1 MMVLE
6 DKCECNYIC
15 YAEHFKQDFKN
26 WTSGNNDID
35 KFIQDTQL
43 LSHDDAK
50 KALEWIPYN
59 RFYNVKYIAK
69 GGFSKVY
76 KANWSYGK
84 ISHWDNKDQNWKRDG
99 QNMEV
104 VLKSLNNSKNITSEF
119 INEV

>member
-1 MMVLE
+1 MVLA
-6 DKCECNYIC
+6 DRCKCNYIC
-15 YAEHFKQDFKN
+15 HAKYFEQNFKN

-35 KFIQDTQL
+35 KFIQNTQL
-43 LSHDDAK
+43 LSHNDAN
-50 KALEWIPYN
+50 KALEWIPYD

-76 KANWSYGK
+76 KANWIYGK

-104 VLKSLNNSKNITSEF
+104 VLKSLNNSKNITTEF